1 MPAQRSQFRR
11 SNLVHGGGSLL
22 FFVQPVHGALLFLV
36 QRVHVNG
43 AVPLF
48 EHTGTVSRHGIKLL
62 FEPWRHLED
71 VDGTQEEVETVNQ
84 RRRRLE
90 IFPCSLIRYAEDEDD
105 DTDDVS

>member
-1 MPAQRSQFRR
+1 MRAMCLAQ
-11 SNLVHGGGSLL
+11 LL
-22 FFVQPVHGALLFLV
+22 KEYTLL
-36 QRVHVNG
+36 
-43 AVPLF
+43 
-48 EHTGTVSRHGIKLL
+48 LL

-90 IFPCSLIRYAEDEDD
+90 IFPFSLIRYAEDEDD